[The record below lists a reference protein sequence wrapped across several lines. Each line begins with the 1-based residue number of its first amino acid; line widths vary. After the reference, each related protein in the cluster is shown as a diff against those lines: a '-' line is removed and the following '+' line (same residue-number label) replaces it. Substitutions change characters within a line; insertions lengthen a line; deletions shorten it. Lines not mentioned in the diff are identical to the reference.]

1 MYIRC
6 RKTITNFINI
16 QFNFMKG
23 RKDLYLSVGFYF
35 IIEKTG
41 RLCNDPFTHW
51 IAIQIRVMNVL

>member
-1 MYIRC
+1 M
-6 RKTITNFINI
+6 NI